1 MTGGRDT
8 GGGKDLSYEA
18 ESLASF
24 KGRIDT
30 ILREL
35 EGSPASHRQISSQDI
50 TPDAYG
56 TGFSAAADLS
66 SLYDKVHTRL
76 QDLSRLFGDQLEAL
90 GIATQIVDKGYQNLE
105 ADQVRRY
112 QTIQERVEEYSQ
124 ARQDGGSGPEA
135 ERDSAADGGRKSG
148 DTDTDFG

>member
-1 MTGGRDT
+1 M
-8 GGGKDLSYEA
+8 GGGKDLAYEA

-24 KGRIDT
+24 KGRIDK
-30 ILREL
+30 ILDEL
-35 EGSPASHRQISSQDI
+35 EGSPASPKQIGAQDI

-90 GIATQIVDKGYQNLE
+90 GIATQIVDKGYQSLE
-105 ADQVRRY
+105 ADQAQRF
-112 QTIQERVEEYSQ
+112 QTVQERVEEYSQ
-124 ARQDGGSGPEA
+124 SRQDGPE
-135 ERDSAADGGRKSG
+135 EGRDEAVEGTEKSG
-148 DTDTDFG
+148 NTDTDFG

>member
-1 MTGGRDT
+1 MTGGRDV

-24 KGRIDT
+24 KRRIDE
-30 ILREL
+30 ILGEL
-35 EGSPASHRQISSQDI
+35 PSSPASHQHISDQDI

-66 SLYDKVHTRL
+66 SLYDRVHTRL
-76 QDLSRLFGDQLEAL
+76 QDLSRLFGEQLEAL
-90 GIATQIVDKGYQNLE
+90 GIATQIVDRGYQNLE
-105 ADQVRRY
+105 TDQAQRF

-124 ARQDGGSGPEA
+124 SRHGDGNSQDIEA
-135 ERDSAADGGRKSG
+135 GQ
-148 DTDTDFG
+148 TDKANENVSDYR

>member
-76 QDLSRLFGDQLEAL
+76 QDLSRLFGEQLEAL

-124 ARQDGGSGPEA
+124 ARQDGGGTQDVEA
-135 ERDSAADGGRKSG
+135 GQGDKSNENAADYR
-148 DTDTDFG
+148 